1 MNRRNPGGQKAIF
14 LDRDGTLMKDVGYCS
29 KPGEVEL
36 LEGIDLLLP
45 KLKEAGFKLI
55 IVTNQ
60 SGIGRGYFTE
70 KDFWSVQDELQK
82 QLGPGVIDATYFCAE
97 TPQNGSERR
106 KPNPGMLLEAA
117 DELDIDLGQS
127 YMVGDKAS
135 DIAAGIRAGVR
146 ATILFGTEAP
156 GSSIESGAA
165 LVAKDFREVVQF
177 ILGVDSKGSRDHTY
191 HANE

>member
-29 KPGEVEL
+29 QPGDVAL

-97 TPQNGSERR
+97 TPQIGSERR

-117 DELDIDLGQS
+117 ADLGIDLEQS

-135 DIAAGIRAGVR
+135 DIAAGIQAGVR
-146 ATILFGTEAP
+146 ATILFGTEAAS
-156 GSSIESGAA
+156 GSMECGAT

-177 ILGVDSKGSRDHTY
+177 ILGVDSQGILESPVSCQ
-191 HANE
+191 